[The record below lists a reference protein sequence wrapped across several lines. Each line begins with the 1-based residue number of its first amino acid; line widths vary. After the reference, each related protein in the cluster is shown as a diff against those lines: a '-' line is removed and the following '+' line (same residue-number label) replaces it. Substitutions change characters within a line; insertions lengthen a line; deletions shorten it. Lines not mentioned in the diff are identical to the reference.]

1 MIFILKNKINNVY
14 GGLQMRLFKQYGYYL
29 TKNDTEQ
36 IIFNR
41 ILDLIKYTNP
51 QNTLFYLQDMGKE
64 FKSAIERI
72 IKLNPSIRSHEF
84 YNKEKWSD
92 ELRCL
97 SNFSSEW
104 AEGNTE
110 ISNDEVS
117 LEY

>member
-51 QNTLFYLQDMGKE
+51 QNTLFY
-64 FKSAIERI
+64 
-72 IKLNPSIRSHEF
+72 
-84 YNKEKWSD
+84 
-92 ELRCL
+92 
-97 SNFSSEW
+97 
-104 AEGNTE
+104 
-110 ISNDEVS
+110 
-117 LEY
+117 